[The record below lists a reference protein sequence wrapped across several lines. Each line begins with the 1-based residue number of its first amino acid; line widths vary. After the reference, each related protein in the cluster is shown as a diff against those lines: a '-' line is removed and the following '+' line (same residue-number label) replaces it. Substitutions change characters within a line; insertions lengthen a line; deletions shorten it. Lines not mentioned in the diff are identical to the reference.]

1 MRKIILA
8 STSPRRKKLLSR
20 IGLPFEVQASDYE
33 EDMKLDLTPKEL
45 VKHLSKGKAEAVA
58 KNYEDA
64 IVIGADSIVVHKNE
78 VFGKPTST
86 AEAKEMLK
94 KLSGTVHSV
103 ITGFTIID
111 TKTNKSVSQAIEAKI
126 YFREVTEEEMDA
138 YIKTGEPMDKAGAY
152 AVQGLGAIFVEKI
165 EGDFT
170 GVIGLP
176 LFALAKELKNFGAEV
191 LQ

>member
-8 STSPRRKKLLSR
+8 STSPRRQKLLSR

-58 KNYEDA
+58 KNYKDA
-64 IVIGADSIVVHKNE
+64 IIIGADSIVAYENH
-78 VFGKPTST
+78 VFGKPTSA

-111 TKTNKSVSQAIEAKI
+111 TKTNKSSSQAIEAKI
-126 YFREVTEEEMDA
+126 YFRKVTEEEMDA
-138 YIKTGEPMDKAGAY
+138 YIKSGEPMDKAGAY

-176 LFALAKELKNFGAEV
+176 LFALAKELKNFGVEV
-191 LQ
+191 L

>member
-1 MRKIILA
+1 MKKIILA

-33 EDMKLDLTPKEL
+33 EDMKLDLEPKEL

-58 KNYEDA
+58 KDHEDA
-64 IVIGADSIVVHKNE
+64 IIIGADSIVVYENK
-78 VFGKPTST
+78 VFGKPASA
-86 AEAKEMLK
+86 AEAKEMLQ
-94 KLSGTVHSV
+94 KLSGTIHSV

-111 TKTNKSVSQAIEAKI
+111 TKTNESVSRAIEAKI
-126 YFREVTEEEMDA
+126 YFRKVTEGEIDA

-176 LFALAKELKNFGAEV
+176 LFALAKELKNFGIEV
-191 LQ
+191 L